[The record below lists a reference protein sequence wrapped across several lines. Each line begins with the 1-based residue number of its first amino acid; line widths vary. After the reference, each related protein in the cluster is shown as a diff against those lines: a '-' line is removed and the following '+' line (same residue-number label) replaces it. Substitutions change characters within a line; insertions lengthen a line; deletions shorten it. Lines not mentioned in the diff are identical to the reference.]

1 MKKLIYSLGLL
12 FLFSCQNNTSKQE
25 KQQEEESN
33 TAPTHYVTCS
43 KVHVRAEPNPAA
55 ESKGL
60 LSENQK
66 VSYQKESDFKEIIAI
81 KGRQQPQL
89 WYYVAYSTPSEAKA
103 FGWIYAGCLGKLPNA
118 EWKPVVDEKIYLA
131 NRHILKALKSDC
143 QFEVEQC
150 TVDCGCDC
158 CTDDLYFLT
167 DGHVIMESFCCCDN
181 PTVYMIG
188 KYRSAEGE
196 IFCRFQQKCVLD
208 SIGIEGVSSS
218 ALPVY
223 DVTPSF
229 SFTFSRQLCGNDL
242 FMMEEEKDE
251 TVAIFTQ
258 DLGVAEYVANL
269 KRKKIYEMLYK
280 LLDQK

>member
-12 FLFSCQNNTSKQE
+12 FLFCCQNNTSKQE

-33 TAPTHYVTCS
+33 TDPTHYVTCS

-60 LSENQK
+60 LSENQE
-66 VSYQKESDFKEIIAI
+66 VSYQKETDFKEIISI
-81 KGRQQPQL
+81 KGHQQPQF
-89 WYYVAYSTPSEAKA
+89 WYYVAYPTPSGAKA
-103 FGWIYAGCLGKLPNA
+103 FGWIYAGCLEKLPNA
-118 EWKPVVDEKIYLA
+118 EWKPVVDQNIYLA

-158 CTDDLYFLT
+158 CTDDLYFLD

-181 PTVYMIG
+181 PTVYLIG
-188 KYRSAEGE
+188 KYRSEE
-196 IFCRFQQKCVLD
+196 DQVLCRFQQKCVLD
-208 SIGIEGVSSS
+208 SIGIEGVGPNT
-218 ALPVY
+218 LPTY
-223 DVTPSF
+223 DMTPSF
-229 SFTFSRQLCGNDL
+229 SFTFSRQFCGNDL

-251 TVAIFTQ
+251 TVAIFAQ
-258 DLGVAEYVANL
+258 EPRVAEYVSNL
-269 KRKKIYEMLYK
+269 KKKKIYEMLYK
-280 LLDQK
+280 LLD